1 MRSRVLAL
9 ARRQPIALLALF
21 VALGGTSFAASRSG
35 GAGGS
40 NDVIHGCVGK
50 RTGRLRIVDSPIR
63 CGTLE
68 TPIAFNREGPRGPQ
82 GLRGPQ
88 GDPGPKGATGAAGP
102 KGDAGA
108 AGAKGD
114 TGAPGAKGDTGAPGA
129 DGQSVTVA
137 SEPLGANCPSGGV
150 KLTSVSGTNYVCDGA
165 GASTTAFD
173 SLFDARLNQRFG
185 QGSQNPNIAPSGGNA
200 AGDYLAEVYLT
211 AAQFPPPGTVFANGQ
226 TLPINQNTALFS
238 LLGTTY
244 GGNGTSNFKLPDL
257 RQEAPGGTNYVIAI
271 EGVYPGH
278 D

>member
-9 ARRQPIALLALF
+9 ARQQPIALLALF

-88 GDPGPKGATGAAGP
+88 GDPGPKGATGAA
-102 KGDAGA
+102 
-108 AGAKGD
+108 
-114 TGAPGAKGDTGAPGA
+114 GA